1 MDELDYR
8 FGMDP
13 IIDLHKSEISY
24 LFKSKQDVDV
34 VIDRLLSLG

>member
-8 FGMDP
+8 FGTDL
-13 IIDLHKSEISY
+13 IIDLNKSEISY